1 MATNEIK
8 NKLLFVCRW
17 SKIREKSWSGT
28 HYSIYCSLKKYFDV
42 DDIDIG
48 IFNGTL
54 YSFFERIKFA
64 AMKLLNKKNDM
75 GLSNIKHYRKLLK
88 KTIREGGVAL
98 QFTECPYQNNIK
110 SYYYIDSSV
119 DFVKKLHDEDLNLFL
134 SSNFRDIS
142 YESIVKR
149 AKIQNESLLAA
160 SGIFCMGEWLRRF
173 LVESGFPE
181 SKIHT
186 VGAGINIDYK
196 KIDDTKKQG
205 NKILFVGRDFERKNG
220 NLVIEAFKLAKKIRN
235 ELELYIVG
243 PKLNVQIDGIHWVG
257 DISYKDLPYYFNLCD
272 IFCMP
277 SKFEAYGIAFLEA
290 LIYGLPCIG
299 RDAFEMPFFIED
311 GKTGYLLKHENANE
325 LAELVLDLL
334 DNDNIKQNVKDKRD
348 YYIKEYSWD
357 AVAKRMYDIIDNEAF
372 N

>member
-1 MATNEIK
+1 M
-8 NKLLFVCRW
+8 L
-17 SKIREKSWSGT
+17 
-28 HYSIYCSLKKYFDV
+28 V
-42 DDIDIG
+42 D
-48 IFNGTL
+48 
-54 YSFFERIKFA
+54 
-64 AMKLLNKKNDM
+64 
-75 GLSNIKHYRKLLK
+75 
-88 KTIREGGVAL
+88 
-98 QFTECPYQNNIK
+98 
-110 SYYYIDSSV
+110 
-119 DFVKKLHDEDLNLFL
+119 
-134 SSNFRDIS
+134 
-142 YESIVKR
+142 
-149 AKIQNESLLAA
+149 
-160 SGIFCMGEWLRRF
+160 
-173 LVESGFPE
+173 SGFPE